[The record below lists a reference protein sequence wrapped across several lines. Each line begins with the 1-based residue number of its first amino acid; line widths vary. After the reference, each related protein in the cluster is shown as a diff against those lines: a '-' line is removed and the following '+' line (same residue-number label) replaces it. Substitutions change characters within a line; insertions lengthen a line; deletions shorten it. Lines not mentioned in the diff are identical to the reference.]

1 MKTVKTLS
9 IGLFLIGFI
18 IGVSITT
25 ASADS
30 VELRLYDGQ
39 SIKFSL
45 EGITPNQA
53 EAMSQEL
60 KRRFDNFEE
69 ICIEECSGIEEIHLN
84 GKKLLP
90 HKSNES

>member
-1 MKTVKTLS
+1 MKILYFIV
-9 IGLFLIGFI
+9 GLIVGI
-18 IGVSITT
+18 AITN

-69 ICIEECSGIEEIHLN
+69 ICIEECSGIEEIYLN
-84 GKKLLP
+84 SKQLLP